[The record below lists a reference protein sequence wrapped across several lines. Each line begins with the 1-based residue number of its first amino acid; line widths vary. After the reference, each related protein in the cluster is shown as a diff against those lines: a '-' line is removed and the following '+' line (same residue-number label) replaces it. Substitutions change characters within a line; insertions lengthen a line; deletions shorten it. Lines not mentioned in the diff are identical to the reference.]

1 MEKVITKPTV
11 LVLGTFHMAPSTDLF
26 QSKLDDFLTLKKQ
39 QEIREVVERIK
50 QYKPTKLAVERVTKR
65 DHELNEEFRGYR
77 NGDFEL
83 KVNEIYQLG
92 FRIANELNHEKI
104 YAVDWLEQ
112 GAGTRSAGEVYE
124 WAKENQPELFQSIY
138 GWLEAAAQDEK
149 QRVAPTILDLYRE
162 CNDPLEA
169 KKHHDM
175 YINMARIGDFDHYVG
190 IDWLIWWYQRNLI
203 LFSNLTRLATS
214 ADDRILLIVGSGH
227 VQILYQFLEESGLF
241 NLERADKYL
250 R

>member
-1 MEKVITKPTV
+1 MEKVKTKPTV
-11 LVLGTFHMAPSTDLF
+11 LILGTFHMAPSSDLF
-26 QSKLDDFLTLKKQ
+26 QSKLDNLLTLKKQ

-65 DHELNEEFRGYR
+65 EHELNEEFREYK

-83 KVNEIYQLG
+83 QVNEIYQLG

-104 YAVDWLEQ
+104 YAIDWMEQ

-124 WAKENQPELFQSIY
+124 WAKENQPELIQSIY
-138 GWLEAAAQDEK
+138 EGLEAATQGGTGG
-149 QRVAPTILDLYRE
+149 VTPTILDLYRE
-162 CNDPLEA
+162 CNDPIEA

-175 YINMARIGDFDHYVG
+175 YINMARIGNIDHYVG

-203 LFSNLTRLATS
+203 LFSNLSRLTTS
-214 ADDRILLIVGSGH
+214 ADDRILFIVGSAH